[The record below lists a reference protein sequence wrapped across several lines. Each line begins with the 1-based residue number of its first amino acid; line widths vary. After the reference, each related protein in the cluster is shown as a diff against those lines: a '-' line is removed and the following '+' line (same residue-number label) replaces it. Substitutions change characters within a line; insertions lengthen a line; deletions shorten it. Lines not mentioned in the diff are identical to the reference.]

1 MDYSQFDLINN
12 IIDSAVFTSEARLC
26 FEKHRPNCPFTYD
39 DYNQRPHLR
48 DEIDKYYI
56 DLPEDHDEYYDTI
69 ELEVERILLPD
80 TISYDIISPMES
92 KQVINIDLITSS
104 FKARLITISKK
115 ISKSVELNNGNQ
127 QLVELINKV
136 KSDKFPQPINEVSQ
150 LVEPINKV
158 RSNKLSQSI
167 RPISKLSQSIR
178 PINKLSQSI
187 RPISKLSQSIRPI
200 SKLSQSIRSI
210 NKLSQSIRSINKL
223 SQSIRSINK
232 LSQSINRIR
241 SNKFSQPINKVRFNK
256 LSQSIKPISRF
267 KILYFNQ
274 INTYRPK
281 IHTDFRL
288 LLYANSRNTMPF

>member
-223 SQSIRSINK
+223 SQSI
-232 LSQSINRIR
+232 NRIR